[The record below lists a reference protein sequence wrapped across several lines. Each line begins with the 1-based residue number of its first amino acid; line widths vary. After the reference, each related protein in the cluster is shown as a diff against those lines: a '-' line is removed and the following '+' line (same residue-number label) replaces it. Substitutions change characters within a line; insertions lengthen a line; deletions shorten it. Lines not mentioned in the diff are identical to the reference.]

1 LSNQESS
8 SNAAADLDAPQQG
21 ATRLQALLQADL
33 VRCIKSD
40 ARLPHLVE
48 RFRELLCRAYG
59 LLLNLR
65 GTSDTEVKETEEPNL
80 MHTGSGGLR
89 QLFYYE
95 PT

>member
-1 LSNQESS
+1 MGRLG
-8 SNAAADLDAPQQG
+8 APQQG
-21 ATRLQALLQADL
+21 TTRWQALSQADL
-33 VRCIKSD
+33 VRRIKSD
-40 ARLPHLVE
+40 ARVPHLVE
-48 RFRELLCRAYG
+48 RFRELFCRAYG